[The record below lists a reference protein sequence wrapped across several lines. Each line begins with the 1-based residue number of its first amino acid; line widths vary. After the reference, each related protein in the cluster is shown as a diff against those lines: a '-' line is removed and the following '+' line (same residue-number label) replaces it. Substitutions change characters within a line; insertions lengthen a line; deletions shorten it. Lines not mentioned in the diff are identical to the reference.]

1 MKNFSLC
8 GVLLCVLGLLLF
20 SGCGSAD
27 AALDEPI
34 QLTLGTYN
42 NSYLSIVEEFNNTQS
57 DYYIEIVD
65 YSDGGKISREQ
76 AIKRLNA
83 ELATGEGPDLFYL
96 WSLQMDVDIYGP
108 KGYLENLIPYLEQ
121 DTELSVND
129 IVPPFLNAYSID
141 GALYGAAPGFSII
154 SMYGLETVLS
164 QFETWD
170 FNSLEQLAEVCGGA
184 QNLFS
189 TEQSSLEFLQSS
201 LMVALSDFVDFQSG
215 TASFD
220 SQEFTDVLEFCTQLD
235 TPADES
241 ARTEHALLTYYVMN
255 SFMELQYYEALYGD
269 RIAFVG
275 YPSETNSGNCFVNI
289 MDQYGM
295 SRNSENK
302 EGAWQFLRVLY
313 SEEYQYEKCVS
324 GGNICFPTNQTAM
337 ERLIEQ
343 SESPLTGLD
352 SDGQEVEIT
361 TRGNQAGFEYHA
373 ATQEQVDQILTVIE
387 NTDMISY
394 MTSDILNIVVEE
406 AGYYFDGLKDV
417 AETQEII
424 QQRVEI
430 FLSERQ

>member
-1 MKNFSLC
+1 
-8 GVLLCVLGLLLF
+8 VLLLL
-20 SGCGSAD
+20 SGCGSTD
-27 AALDEPI
+27 AVLDEPI

-42 NSYLSIVEEFNNTQS
+42 GSYLSIVEEFNSTQS
-57 DYYIEIVD
+57 DYYIEIID
-65 YSDGGKISREQ
+65 YSDGGTISREQ

-83 ELATGEGPDLFYL
+83 ELATGDGPDLLYL

-108 KGYLENLIPYLEQ
+108 KGYLENLLPYLEQ
-121 DTELSVND
+121 DAELSVDD
-129 IVPPFLNAYSID
+129 IVPSFLNTYAID

-154 SMYGLETVLS
+154 SMYGPESVLS

-170 FNSLEQLAEVCGGA
+170 FNALEQLGEACGGA

-220 SQEFTDVLEFCTQLD
+220 SQEFADVLEFCAALD
-235 TPADES
+235 APADE
-241 ARTEHALLTYYVMN
+241 TEQPLLTYYVMN

-269 RIAFVG
+269 KIAFVG

-295 SRNSENK
+295 RSNSEHK
-302 EGAWQFLRVLY
+302 EGAWQFLRMLY

-324 GGNICFPTNQTAM
+324 GGNICFPTNQAAM
-337 ERLIEQ
+337 ERLIER
-343 SESPLTGLD
+343 SESTLTQLD
-352 SDGQEVEIT
+352 ADGQEVEIT
-361 TRGNQAGFEYHA
+361 ARGNQADFTYHA
-373 ATQEQVDQILTVIE
+373 ATQEQVAQIMTVIE

-417 AETQEII
+417 AETQAII
-424 QQRVEI
+424 QQRVAL